1 MKLPFSK
8 AIENNGFLFLSGEV
22 PIDAEGQIPE
32 GIMAQTQQVFE
43 NISQTLAR
51 HGAQLADVVSVTVY
65 LTDKTDFVAFNEAYK
80 AHFVEPYPVRTT
92 VIADLVIDAKV
103 EITVIAKLKG

>member
-8 AIENNGFLFLSGEV
+8 AVESNGLLFLSGEV
-22 PIDAEGQIPE
+22 PMDTTGNIPE
-32 GIMAQTQQVFE
+32 GITAQTQQVFK
-43 NISQTLAR
+43 NISQTLAQ
-51 HGAQLADVVSVTVY
+51 HGAQFTDVMSVTVY
-65 LTDKTDFVAFNEAYK
+65 LTDKTDFAAFNEAYK
-80 AHFVEPYPVRTT
+80 AYFVEPYPVRTT